1 MIAHYTYCRK
11 KILYL
16 FCYANN
22 KDMFSVPM
30 ILASVMALVDA
41 LILSG
46 IKEYSTGQLV
56 WRSFMPL
63 AMVVYS
69 LQPVLFLQSMKYES
83 MTVMNLLWDVLS
95 DLFVTGIG
103 LFYFKEK
110 LSMIKQV
117 GLCFAF
123 VAIVLLSYDE

>member
-1 MIAHYTYCRK
+1 
-11 KILYL
+11 
-16 FCYANN
+16 
-22 KDMFSVPM
+22 MFSIPI
-30 ILASVMALVDA
+30 ILASVMAIVDA
-41 LILSG
+41 IILSG

-69 LQPVLFLQSMKYES
+69 LQPVIFLKSMQYET

-95 DLFVTGIG
+95 DLFVTALG

-110 LSMIKQV
+110 LSIIKQI

>member
-1 MIAHYTYCRK
+1 
-11 KILYL
+11 
-16 FCYANN
+16 
-22 KDMFSVPM
+22 MFSVSLM
-30 ILASVMALVDA
+30 LASVMAVVDTI
-41 LILSG
+41 ILAG

-69 LQPVLFLQSMKYES
+69 LQPVVFLQSLHYES

-95 DLFVTGIG
+95 DLFVTAIG

-110 LSMIKQV
+110 LCLTKQA
-117 GLCFAF
+117 GLFFAF
-123 VAIVLLSYDE
+123 IAIILLSYEDI

>member
-1 MIAHYTYCRK
+1 
-11 KILYL
+11 
-16 FCYANN
+16 
-22 KDMFSVPM
+22 MFSIPIVLATVM
-30 ILASVMALVDA
+30 ATVDSIILA
-41 LILSG
+41 G

-69 LQPVLFLQSMKYES
+69 LQPVIFLQSLQYET

-95 DLFVTGIG
+95 DLFVTAIG

-110 LSMIKQV
+110 ISYIKQI

-123 VAIVLLSYDE
+123 IAIILLSYDE